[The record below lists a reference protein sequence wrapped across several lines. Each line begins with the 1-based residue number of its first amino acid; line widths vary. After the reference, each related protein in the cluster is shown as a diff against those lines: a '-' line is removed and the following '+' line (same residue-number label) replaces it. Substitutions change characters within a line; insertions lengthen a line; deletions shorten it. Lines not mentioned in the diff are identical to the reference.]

1 MMIPASPGSR
11 RLSVERLITDALL
24 REEAYALALVLEGPR
39 WHGKILPF
47 IFFAIVFSEGKNL
60 RAGSGGLGTVTPR
73 RGQNVRIGKHRGRV
87 RGAVFGSVGSRRLS
101 VERQ

>member
-39 WHGKILPF
+39 WHGKILPS

-60 RAGSGGLGTVTPR
+60 RAGSGGFGPVTPTR
-73 RGQNVRIGKHRGRV
+73 DQNVAIGKPRSRGYETGDIPGGWRPP
-87 RGAVFGSVGSRRLS
+87 
-101 VERQ
+101 